1 MASGESG
8 AWIGDGTTGTEGAVA
23 SAYYDFGDSSAAP
36 DGQPGDDD
44 DPAWG
49 HPYVTDII
57 ASCWL
62 VFKEPSAG
70 VDGIIQQKSIKPT
83 TFDTLVPCFKRDPDA
98 TTLVIQS
105 VDTLGNPI
113 FLELDAFL
121 GLPSVPTG
129 FDIDDVADVVDQ
141 NLPNWE

>member
-1 MASGESG
+1 
-8 AWIGDGTTGTEGAVA
+8 
-23 SAYYDFGDSSAAP
+23 
-36 DGQPGDDD
+36 
-44 DPAWG
+44 
-49 HPYVTDII
+49 
-57 ASCWL
+57 

-129 FDIDDVADVVDQ
+129 FDIDDVADVVNQ